1 MISSNILRVLSA
13 ATVLRSGVNALID
26 PTEIYNGGYNSTS
39 NNTALRIATGGAG
52 QSGLVKGAAYESS
65 TSLSAD

>member
-1 MISSNILRVLSA
+1 MVSPNILCFFSTIA
-13 ATVLRSGVNALID
+13 AISGGVNALVD

-52 QSGLVKGAAYESS
+52 QSGLVKGTTYEPV
-65 TSLSAD
+65 ADFFAD